1 MKIVLRD
8 ELQSSVETFSSL
20 TFVFG
25 SKIIRF
31 SELHLPSTLFCFR
44 VIFQRLSFFLKNH
57 FECLNYEVDFLK
69 YLGIPGRQ

>member
-1 MKIVLRD
+1 MKIVLTD

-31 SELHLPSTLFCFR
+31 SELHLPFHSLLFSSNF
-44 VIFQRLSFFLKNH
+44 SKTFFFYK
-57 FECLNYEVDFLK
+57 FLNVFF
-69 YLGIPGRQ
+69 